1 MDKKISRLLS
11 GQKAGKYFTE
21 DEIHE
26 IIQELIATKCTKVE
40 LWEKYTGEEE
50 EEDRQL
56 LRWMKQRSLTYSNDL
71 FLFWDM

>member
-26 IIQELIATKCTKVE
+26 IIQEFIATKCTKVE